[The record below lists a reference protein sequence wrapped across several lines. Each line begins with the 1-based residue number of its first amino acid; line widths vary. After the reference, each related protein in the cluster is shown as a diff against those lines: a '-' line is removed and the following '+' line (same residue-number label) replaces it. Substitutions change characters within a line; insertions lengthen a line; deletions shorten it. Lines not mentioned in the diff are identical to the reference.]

1 MHADLARLQAI
12 FAQPESVA
20 GLEKFTEIVYRPS
33 PTMLATLL
41 TLFAQAGQ
49 QQQPATASQLHANPL
64 FILLLIK
71 RILTFADPI
80 APHQPPRNTLSH
92 HFHQLFLPIFTEHLH
107 QSNSPAITRNF
118 TICIAKLASRLLP
131 LSFQANSSTG
141 DPLAALLLHD
151 PLQHPAHLVAV
162 RDIVTKLQKSNSINS
177 AYLLHQVTQKHL
189 QSLLLVYQHL
199 TTAIQD
205 IWTGSADQ
213 RVAEEEKQQKYARGH
228 ASLHVLLKIL
238 RTVVPSLV
246 ELGQQAVFAQYTPA
260 LLADFQAALDIQL
273 AQPLP
278 LSRALPAYGTLFL
291 LLQPHLPPEI
301 SDQLLATYLKILK
314 LAAHSLIPASS
325 PDHRLLCALH
335 PILVQALK
343 LLNSAANPWN
353 CYCVPGTDPTSSTRS
368 LLDGL
373 GAEEAA
379 RLVTIVQ
386 PFVALDLRAIVGEG
400 DEPVWHPSSSS
411 SSEDEDDD
419 GKVYEDGED
428 GEDEEE
434 GDGSGEDTQSLEMEI
449 EVEELNTPAGGQS
462 INLPLSEGDDHLSWP
477 DPHTAPA
484 LLAEKAR
491 SLVYL
496 DQPHSAPPA
505 ATPAFGHQWHRLP
518 PSDACRARKKDLL
531 QREAKALLA
540 ALKASIPDA

>member
-162 RDIVTKLQKSNSINS
+162 RDIVTELQKSNSINS

-213 RVAEEEKQQKYARGH
+213 GVAEEEKQQKYAGGH

-238 RTVVPSLV
+238 RTFVPSLV
-246 ELGQQAVFAQYTPA
+246 ELGQQAVFAQFTPA
-260 LLADFQAALDIQL
+260 FLADFQAALDIQL

-301 SDQLLATYLKILK
+301 SDQLLATYLKILEF
-314 LAAHSLIPASS
+314 AAHSLIPASS
-325 PDHRLLCALH
+325 PDHRLLRALH

-343 LLNSAANPWN
+343 LLNSAANPWS

-400 DEPVWHPSSSS
+400 DEP
-411 SSEDEDDD
+411 
-419 GKVYEDGED
+419 
-428 GEDEEE
+428 
-434 GDGSGEDTQSLEMEI
+434 SLEMEI

-477 DPHTAPA
+477 DPHAAPA

-518 PSDACRARKKDLL
+518 PSDACRARKKDPL
-531 QREAKALLA
+531 QREAEALLA